1 MTSMTRFTLLRRAV
15 RLWNVP
21 YVPKEINRSNA
32 IKWVHSVERLGD
44 KWLLLKKIDKIERI
58 TQ

>member
-32 IKWVHSVERLGD
+32 IKWVRSVERLGD
-44 KWLLLKKIDKIERI
+44 RWLLAKQIGRIE
-58 TQ
+58 Q

>member
-32 IKWVHSVERLGD
+32 RKWLRSVELLGD
-44 KWLLLKKIDKIERI
+44 RWLLAKQIGRIE
-58 TQ
+58 Q

>member
-44 KWLLLKKIDKIERI
+44 RWLLAKQIGRI